1 MEYLKI
7 LVLILKMLLLLPL
20 RVLRATLTALWEV
33 ARSSGY
39 LKYYAM
45 GYLKILVLLPP
56 RVLRGTLRALWKVAR
71 KG

>member
-7 LVLILKMLLLLPL
+7 LVLILKMLLFLPL

-33 ARSSGY
+33 ALSSGY
-39 LKYYAM
+39 IKYYAM

-56 RVLRGTLRALWKVAR
+56 RVLRAILRALWRVAR
-71 KG
+71 K